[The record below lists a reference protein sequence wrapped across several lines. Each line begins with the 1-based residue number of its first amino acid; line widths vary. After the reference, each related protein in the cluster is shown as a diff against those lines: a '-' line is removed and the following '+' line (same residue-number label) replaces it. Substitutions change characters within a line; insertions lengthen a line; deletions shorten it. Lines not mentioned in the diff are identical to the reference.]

1 MVLNLAETKLE
12 GNTDLR
18 NIQDQVIYT
27 IGVVAYRLIKEQQV
41 TADDKESA
49 FVVEACK
56 AGHTVDPKLFHSE
69 VSSRTLEL
77 ITNAEKIIEES
88 DGQ

>member
-1 MVLNLAETKLE
+1 MALNLAETKLE
-12 GNTDLR
+12 GNNDLT

-41 TADDKESA
+41 SAGDKESA

-56 AGHTVDPKLFHSE
+56 AGHTVDPKLFQ
-69 VSSRTLEL
+69 T
-77 ITNAEKIIEES
+77 
-88 DGQ
+88 